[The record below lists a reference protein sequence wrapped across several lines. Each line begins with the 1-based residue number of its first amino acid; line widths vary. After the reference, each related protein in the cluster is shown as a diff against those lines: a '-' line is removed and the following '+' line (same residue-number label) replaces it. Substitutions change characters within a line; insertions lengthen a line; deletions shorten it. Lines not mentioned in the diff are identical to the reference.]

1 VGTGGGEFNAV
12 YGVAVDGSNT
22 VYVNDKN
29 HERIQVFDTS
39 GSFIA
44 AWGKDV
50 IQSGKPG
57 DTGTGYEIC
66 TAIADCQAG
75 TYGTLG
81 GELNEQGGGNIAAD
95 ADGAVYEADW
105 NTSLLC
111 APCTK
116 TLLP

>member
-1 VGTGGGEFNAV
+1 VGQGR
-12 YGVAVDGSNT
+12 
-22 VYVNDKN
+22 
-29 HERIQVFDTS
+29 HPERQARRHRHGLRDLHRV
-39 GSFIA
+39 
-44 AWGKDV
+44 
-50 IQSGKPG
+50 
-57 DTGTGYEIC
+57 
-66 TAIADCQAG
+66 ADCQAG